1 MPMPFGH
8 WYLLIGTRTIAPEE
22 NYSPVRVRVW
32 VRIRVRKRGEG
43 QFSSETISLE
53 AFLYPLKI

>member
-1 MPMPFGH
+1 MPMPFGN
-8 WYLLIGTRTIAPEE
+8 WYLLIGTRKIAPEE

-43 QFSSETISLE
+43 QFSSETIFLE